1 MDKRL
6 EDLDTRVNERFD
18 TLERRIHQVDGNVD
32 QTRRDIR
39 NWLVLVVRATSAVVT
54 ILQVIV

>member
-6 EDLDTRVNERFD
+6 EDLNTRVNERFD
-18 TLERRIHQVDGNVD
+18 TLERRIDQADGNVD

-39 NWLVLVVRATSAVVT
+39 NWLVLVVLATSAVVT